1 MKEEENLAS
10 AAGED
15 ARFTTVLSDH
25 KAFITVAEL
34 APLFFFLAFTTSTVC
49 PQQQIHRYIDR

>member
-15 ARFTTVLSDH
+15 ARFTTVISDH
-25 KAFITVAEL
+25 KAFITVVEL
-34 APLFFFLAFTTSTVC
+34 APLIFFFFGFYHQHSLPTTTN
-49 PQQQIHRYIDR
+49 PNTDR